1 MLSHGFIGSMF
12 ALILHVLSHPLSLS
26 APLFFIC
33 CTRVLQHG
41 RIYCKSTASHLDE
54 RAFSVLF
61 NLRMFHVDLYVCL
74 PARWEMGG
82 IHKSGSLNL
91 TSDVHDVLF
100 INLTSCKE
108 SQRIPSNEQMN
119 MVFKN
124 LQKKK
129 QSVSK

>member
-1 MLSHGFIGSMF
+1 MS
-12 ALILHVLSHPLSLS
+12 
-26 APLFFIC
+26 
-33 CTRVLQHG
+33 
-41 RIYCKSTASHLDE
+41 
-54 RAFSVLF
+54 
-61 NLRMFHVDLYVCL
+61 
-74 PARWEMGG
+74 ARWEMGG

-129 QSVSK
+129 TIREQVNETH